1 MPSVAVPEV
10 SNDTV
15 ISEPEII
22 ELVAV
27 NVMEEPAFSA
37 MLDELAARVIV
48 GAASLSTIVIVGDIK
63 VASHSFVSALIGVKL
78 RITVSLI
85 SEIESSVGVSEKVSE
100 IPDIVKSGIV
110 S

>member
-1 MPSVAVPEV
+1 MPEV

-27 NVMEEPAFSA
+27 NVIEEPEFSSI
-37 MLDELAARVIV
+37 LVELEVRVIV
-48 GAASLSTIVIVGDIK
+48 GAASLSTMVIVEDVKG
-63 VASHSFVSALIGVKL
+63 VSHSLVSALIGVKL

-85 SEIESSVGVSEKVSE
+85 SEIESSVGVSEKVSKVLE
-100 IPDIVKSGIV
+100 IVKSGIV